1 MVQAVVAPGGN
12 LGDVAQT
19 FRSAKE
25 RIEQHDRVQHVTSAP
40 LFQSTAMG
48 ADAGDSFVNTVW
60 TVETSLSPLEL
71 LDLLQRTEIELGR
84 TREIHWGPRT
94 LDLDLIFYG
103 DEKINSPRLDV
114 PHPHFWYRRFVLTPM
129 TCLVPDRIDP
139 QSDLT
144 VRELSDRLQTKPFHL
159 VLGGRSDTTPPLERV
174 VGGFREI
181 QVSHLASPGDVSAS
195 PVSLAVWT
203 EQIDRDRLPPL
214 WLSLPSE
221 NAKQFLRDALT
232 AACTDVVELPD

>member
-1 MVQAVVAPGGN
+1 MVQAVVALGGN

-19 FRSAKE
+19 FRSAKD

-40 LFQSTAMG
+40 LFHSTAMG
-48 ADAGDSFVNTVW
+48 ADAGESFVNTVW

-71 LDLLQRTEIELGR
+71 LDVLQCTEREEGR

-94 LDLDLIFYG
+94 LDLDVIFYG
-103 DEKINSPRLDV
+103 DEKINSPRLNV

-139 QSDLT
+139 QSGLT
-144 VRELSDRLQTKPFHL
+144 VRELSDRLQKKPFRL
-159 VLGGRSDTTPPLERV
+159 VLGRTSDTTPPLESV
-174 VGGFREI
+174 AGEFPDI
-181 QVSHLASPGDVSAS
+181 QVSHIASPGDMSAS
-195 PVSLAVWT
+195 PVSLAVWP

-221 NAKQFLRDALT
+221 NAELFLRDALT
-232 AACTDVVELPD
+232 AACTEVVELPD